1 MLNRQLSTLLL
12 SECCNSKP
20 FFAYGVTLTEEGSY
34 IGLCGVCKEKTQFN
48 MTIEKKEDYENL

>member
-34 IGLCGVCKEKTQFN
+34 IGLCGICKEKTQFN
-48 MTIEKKEDYENL
+48 MTIEKKED